1 MKLLYEKNIYGEKPS
16 ENIKKKLDMYGDH
29 VPLVLTL
36 NQTTQHIGRQFIQC
50 SILLKNYDVCHLMFT
65 SIHPIGSRKLSAIH
79 I

>member
-36 NQTTQHIGRQFIQC
+36 NQTTQYIGRQFTGRFC
-50 SILLKNYDVCHLMFT
+50 
-65 SIHPIGSRKLSAIH
+65 
-79 I
+79 